1 MKYRRDGV
9 VYGVWGMG
17 GIGGMG
23 CMGCGE
29 REFSWE
35 ISNEAEAEEAGKGER
50 EEREWI
56 GREKR
61 HH

>member
-23 CMGCGE
+23 GMGCGE
-29 REFSWE
+29 RG
-35 ISNEAEAEEAGKGER
+35 IVMGD
-50 EEREWI
+50 I
-56 GREKR
+56 Q
-61 HH
+61 